1 MFETIKYL
9 FRKSNGHLKEID
21 ASLHKTK
28 KDYVRVTK
36 DSDYTTI
43 DVKREIHMNDL
54 FDELKYIDS
63 LYISTDAYIKRDN
76 CIRRQTVYALEKNKL
91 EYVIAD
97 NDEAIK
103 ITRIN
108 IEKSG
113 INKIVI
119 DIDKKL
125 KDSKITKYEYGKN
138 GALLSTKWYPVKN
151 NSLGAFVLERE
162 TALNVANEI
171 LKEMLDL
178 DLGQLISIDYLD
190 KCINKDTIRK

>member
-63 LYISTDAYIKRDN
+63 LYIPTDAYIKRDN
-76 CIRRQTVYALEKNKL
+76 CIRKQTVYALERNKL

-97 NDEAIK
+97 NDDAIK
-103 ITRIN
+103 ISRTS
-108 IEKSG
+108 IEKGRS
-113 INKIVI
+113 NKVVI

-125 KDSKITKYEYGKN
+125 RDYKITIYEYAKDGSI
-138 GALLSTKWYPVKN
+138 LTTKWYPVK
-151 NSLGAFVLERE
+151 SQYLGAFILERTEALSTAKEVLE
-162 TALNVANEI
+162 
-171 LKEMLDL
+171 EMLDL
-178 DLGQLISIDYLD
+178 DLGKLISIDYLN
-190 KCINKDTIRK
+190 KCINKDVNRK